1 MAQLLELRN
10 VTIAFA
16 GRAGRI
22 TVVADEIDLGLRD
35 GRMHCVAGRTGSGK
49 TSILRTAAGLLRPS
63 AGTVSWNGESLD
75 ALSDDAVTAR
85 RANHIGFVDQHGS
98 VLEGLT
104 ALENVLLPAVPRRT
118 ARQLQARGQQL
129 LSQLGLDDVAD
140 ARATE
145 LSIGERKRVALA
157 RALLL
162 EPPLVI
168 VDEPTAGL
176 DRTSADEVL
185 EMLTALRRSGTAILV
200 ASHDQAVI
208 DAADVRT
215 SLG

>member
-85 RANHIGFVDQHGS
+85 RANHIGFVDQNGS